1 MEVSWWARC
10 ALPTLLL
17 ISGFYP
23 AIWRGYDH
31 FGKTPV
37 LHEMPAATLVI
48 KADGVLDLL
57 ESHVYESFEI
67 EYIQSNYTYSF

>member
-23 AIWRGYDH
+23 AIWRGY
-31 FGKTPV
+31 KYLTTKPK
-37 LHEMPAATLVI
+37 ELVEAELSYGRTI
-48 KADGVLDLL
+48 DKSQEGNDVQL
-57 ESHVYESFEI
+57 F
-67 EYIQSNYTYSF
+67 